1 MAYLEKVSCSN
12 SSSECHVTSPWRSCQ
27 CSGDMFQDVCA
38 GMFMEMEE
46 AREKSESGVVA
57 KQEEKFR
64 RRGVTAFF

>member
-1 MAYLEKVSCSN
+1 
-12 SSSECHVTSPWRSCQ
+12 
-27 CSGDMFQDVCA
+27 MFQDVCA